1 MEEPAQGDGGG
12 ASDLQEL
19 RGRAALLSGGF
30 TWPGRRPNTHRLDV
44 KPDSGDRGHHL
55 AKFELVQNGGFAG
68 SIEADHEDA
77 HVLLGHEARPDLGE
91 KVSHLLYSWPTGGLQ
106 VYGFTTRMMTAMRER
121 RRREKKFFFPVGN
134 RSLGNF

>member
-77 HVLLGHEARPDLGE
+77 HVLLGHEARPYLAKE
-91 KVSHLLYSWPTGGLQ
+91 VSHLVQRGFVLRPRGLESCLRLNGSA
-106 VYGFTTRMMTAMRER
+106 VAIKM
-121 RRREKKFFFPVGN
+121 
-134 RSLGNF
+134 SS